1 MRFIARRVV
10 HSILILIAISFLS
23 FALLEWAPGDYFEGL
38 RMNPRISAQTVN
50 GLRMKFG
57 LEQPLPVRYA
67 RWMRSV
73 AAGDMGFSFAYD
85 SPVGP
90 LLWDRARNTLLLAGC
105 STLLAWLLAL
115 PLGVWMAV
123 RKGHWDDRL
132 VSAATSTLLA
142 IPDLLLFLL
151 LLLLALR
158 TGWFPAGGMTSAG
171 FDGLSLWG
179 KVQDLA
185 WHFML
190 PSLGLAAVGMPVLV
204 RHIRAA
210 MVEALQSP
218 FLLAA
223 RGHGIPRRRLLWRY
237 ALPAASNPLISLLGL
252 SIAGMLSASA
262 IVEVVLSWP
271 GLGPLMVQSVLAR
284 DVYVVLGLIVL
295 SSTFLVAGN
304 LLADLLLYASDPR
317 IRVE

>member
-1 MRFIARRVV
+1 MRFIARRAV
-10 HSILILIAISFLS
+10 HSLLILIAISFLS
-23 FALLEWAPGDYFEGL
+23 FTLLQWAPGDYFNGL
-38 RMNPRISAQTVN
+38 RMNPRISAETVN
-50 GLRMKFG
+50 GLRMKYG
-57 LEQPLPVRYA
+57 LEQPLPVRYM

-73 AAGDMGFSFAYD
+73 VAGDMGFSFAYD

-115 PLGVWMAV
+115 PLGIWMAV
-123 RKGHWDDRL
+123 RKGRWDDRL
-132 VSAATSTLLA
+132 LSAATSTLLA
-142 IPDLLLFLL
+142 VPDLLLFLL

-171 FDGLSLWG
+171 FDELSLWG
-179 KVQDLA
+179 KIQDLA
-185 WHFML
+185 RHLLL
-190 PSLGLAAVGMPVLV
+190 PSLGLAAAGMPVLV

-210 MVEALQSP
+210 MIEALESP

-223 RGHGIPRRRLLWRY
+223 RSHGIPRRRLLWRY
-237 ALPAASNPLISLLGL
+237 ALPAASNPLISLFGL
-252 SIAGMLSASA
+252 CVAGMLSASA

-284 DVYVVLGLIVL
+284 DVYVVLALIVF